1 MRTGMVTAIMA
12 AAAIIIGSGAALAA
26 EKPKAPE
33 PGSWEY
39 RWAMETGTLPASDAG
54 TVKKD
59 NARADAQVATVEIGG
74 RVYRVG
80 IDTP

>member
-1 MRTGMVTAIMA
+1 MRTGMVTAIM

-26 EKPKAPE
+26 GQPKAPE

-39 RWAMETGTLPASDAG
+39 RWALETGTLPASDAG
-54 TVKKD
+54 KPQKD
-59 NARADAQVATVEIGG
+59 SARADAQVATVEIGG

>member
-1 MRTGMVTAIMA
+1 MRTVMVAAIMA
-12 AAAIIIGSGAALAA
+12 AAAIVIGSGAALAA
-26 EKPKAPE
+26 GKPKAPE

-54 TVKKD
+54 KVTKG
-59 NARADAQVATVEIGG
+59 RAPTGEPVVTVEIGG
-74 RVYRVG
+74 RAYRLG